1 MNEVR
6 EDCFAYN
13 KENKDCDA
21 FTELFCEYK
30 ECKFYQEKPVKRALE
45 RDIREYSEKCNK
57 K

>member
-1 MNEVR
+1 MSEVR

-21 FTELFCEYK
+21 FTELFCKDK
-30 ECKFYQEKPVKRALE
+30 ECKFYKEHFMKRVFN
-45 RDIREYSEKCNK
+45 RDIKEYSEKCNK

>member
-1 MNEVR
+1 MSEVR

-21 FTELFCEYK
+21 FIELFCKYK
-30 ECKFYQEKPVKRALE
+30 DCKFYQEGYMKKVFN
-45 RDIREYSEKCNK
+45 RDIREYAEKCNK